1 MTYDMLKV
9 CNPVITKLYGAAG
22 GMPGGP
28 AGAGA
33 APTGGSGAGPTIE
46 EVD

>member
-1 MTYDMLKV
+1 M

-22 GMPGGP
+22 GMPRGP